1 MISSS
6 ISPSRAS
13 RSAGGATPG
22 RGLQITSTFT
32 SAKVAL
38 VRRCEDHWHCA
49 EPTALGGGGKQG
61 DRTKPHQRHLST
73 AGYGL
78 PLRPHT
84 APPPPPPPIPP
95 TCGVTPLPPPLPSG
109 VM

>member
-32 SAKVAL
+32 PAKVAL

-49 EPTALGGGGKQG
+49 EPTALGGRRKQG
-61 DRTKPHQRHLST
+61 GRTDPDPGHSSSAADGHRPGPPPAVLHPPPR
-73 AGYGL
+73 L
-78 PLRPHT
+78 PRCGGGT
-84 APPPPPPPIPP
+84 APRPPPR
-95 TCGVTPLPPPLPSG
+95 
-109 VM
+109 